1 MVSTVTPAVLRA
13 LADSNVSATLS
24 AMAVVALIVVLVG
37 RELAVAAG
45 GRLQPFGR
53 DLLLVAAPLAFT
65 FIDIVLG
72 RVLVIR

>member
-13 LADSNVSATLS
+13 LVDSNLSATLS
-24 AMAVVALIVVLVG
+24 AMAVVALLIVLVG

-45 GRLQPFGR
+45 GRLRRLGQ
-53 DLLLVAAPLAFT
+53 DMALLVAPLVFN

-72 RVLVIR
+72 RVLTIR